1 MRKDSVDDRIQLYY
15 NSIRKWRY
23 IVLEEKKLV
32 IRPQKY
38 TGESKV
44 ISMRLPIDMLVEVD
58 RVARETGRTRNEI
71 MQTCL
76 EFALENMIIEE

>member
-1 MRKDSVDDRIQLYY
+1 MED
-15 NSIRKWRY
+15 
-23 IVLEEKKLV
+23 KKLI

-38 TGESKV
+38 TSESKV
-44 ISMRLPIDMLVEVD
+44 VSMRLPIDMLVEVD

-71 MQTCL
+71 MQICL

>member
-1 MRKDSVDDRIQLYY
+1 MG
-15 NSIRKWRY
+15 
-23 IVLEEKKLV
+23 EKKLV

-38 TGESKV
+38 TSESKV
-44 ISMRLPIDMLVEVD
+44 VSMRLPIDMLVEVY

-71 MQTCL
+71 MQLCL

>member
-1 MRKDSVDDRIQLYY
+1 MED
-15 NSIRKWRY
+15 
-23 IVLEEKKLV
+23 KKLI

-38 TGESKV
+38 TSESKV
-44 ISMRLPIDMLVEVD
+44 VSMRLPIDMLVEVD
-58 RVARETGRTRNEI
+58 RVAKETGRPRNEI

>member
-1 MRKDSVDDRIQLYY
+1 MG
-15 NSIRKWRY
+15 
-23 IVLEEKKLV
+23 EKKLI

-38 TGESKV
+38 TSESKV
-44 ISMRLPIDMLVEVD
+44 VSMRLPIDMLVEVD

-71 MQTCL
+71 MQLCL

>member
-1 MRKDSVDDRIQLYY
+1 MG
-15 NSIRKWRY
+15 
-23 IVLEEKKLV
+23 EKKLV

-38 TGESKV
+38 TSESKV
-44 ISMRLPIDMLVEVD
+44 VSMRLPIDMLVEVD

-71 MQTCL
+71 MQLCL

>member
-1 MRKDSVDDRIQLYY
+1 M
-15 NSIRKWRY
+15 
-23 IVLEEKKLV
+23 EEKKLV

-38 TGESKV
+38 TGGSKV

>member
-1 MRKDSVDDRIQLYY
+1 MED
-15 NSIRKWRY
+15 
-23 IVLEEKKLV
+23 KKLV

-38 TGESKV
+38 TSESKV
-44 ISMRLPIDMLVEVD
+44 VSMRLPIDMLVEVD

-71 MQTCL
+71 MQICL